1 MKKKMV
7 SVLLSLMFVFTIG
20 MQSYLPLAKA
30 ASSTL
35 TSNQIYY
42 IKNKRTG
49 KYLTA
54 SSSSSGATLSLQ
66 NFSKGNLQKF
76 KFTLAETTSGI
87 QYYTI
92 VLNSNNNLKV
102 NITNSSNADGVRIG
116 LTTTASANAQRFR
129 FILNTA
135 NGQNSYRIM
144 PKLSSTRVFSVA
156 NNLGTGVPIYL
167 YGNNSSSYHQ
177 DWIIENVNQDFLIC
191 AQAKINQQETNVT
204 CGCAC
209 VRNLLSQFNLS
220 YSENTIKQ
228 RADYYANLHG
238 VDFTYAIVLKDTI
251 NYFLSQNNKDITYS
265 VNYSNTLTN
274 DDLYSYLFAVE
285 CGTGYPVIFNGNF
298 SSNSYVP
305 YSSSGH
311 YVLGIGMKGPL
322 DSTDYTAIIS
332 DPYKYGNTIHAGIWE
347 MPIGSLRMSNKSHSS
362 GGVYIAA
369 DLSFRR
375 AAQ

>member
-76 KFTLAETTSGI
+76 KFMLAETTSGI

-144 PKLSSTRVFSVA
+144 PKLS
-156 NNLGTGVPIYL
+156 
-167 YGNNSSSYHQ
+167 
-177 DWIIENVNQDFLIC
+177 
-191 AQAKINQQETNVT
+191 
-204 CGCAC
+204 
-209 VRNLLSQFNLS
+209 
-220 YSENTIKQ
+220 
-228 RADYYANLHG
+228 
-238 VDFTYAIVLKDTI
+238 
-251 NYFLSQNNKDITYS
+251 
-265 VNYSNTLTN
+265 
-274 DDLYSYLFAVE
+274 
-285 CGTGYPVIFNGNF
+285 
-298 SSNSYVP
+298 
-305 YSSSGH
+305 
-311 YVLGIGMKGPL
+311 
-322 DSTDYTAIIS
+322 
-332 DPYKYGNTIHAGIWE
+332 
-347 MPIGSLRMSNKSHSS
+347 
-362 GGVYIAA
+362 
-369 DLSFRR
+369 
-375 AAQ
+375 